1 VELRCEALE
10 DREIESAGMVRELTD
25 AVRTLQLK
33 MKHSPPEVHFG
44 EPAEEWDY
52 DVAAIAFQLF
62 GKRMNASMVQPLLP
76 SSLNVCPSVSVVS

>member
-1 VELRCEALE
+1 
-10 DREIESAGMVRELTD
+10 
-25 AVRTLQLK
+25 

-62 GKRMNASMVQPLLP
+62 GKRMNASMVQPP
-76 SSLNVCPSVSVVS
+76 PPIVP